1 MDTQSSTPL
10 AHPNP
15 LPSPLIS
22 LMRPTIIIFFIS
34 LSLSS
39 SFQSYLYIH
48 YTLTYTHNSSKR
60 EREMTIDDSFK
71 KPGAIP
77 FKWEIR
83 PGVPKLHH
91 QSPSPQQSPSFN
103 LRRSLLQHHEQQ
115 KQQSFNHHRSCP
127 TTPIKLSPPPS
138 GFHFRPP
145 PPEPRS
151 RSTPRGRP
159 DRSIFAPPD
168 NVGSGSCFP
177 SPLVLIRRKGDK
189 KRSRRPKPESDFEP
203 DYTSDLETLSRWSG
217 STRKSVSLF
226 RDSPSSSFSSYR
238 SSPRPVSD
246 DEWAWLGLF

>member
-1 MDTQSSTPL
+1 
-10 AHPNP
+10 
-15 LPSPLIS
+15 
-22 LMRPTIIIFFIS
+22 
-34 LSLSS
+34 
-39 SFQSYLYIH
+39 
-48 YTLTYTHNSSKR
+48 
-60 EREMTIDDSFK
+60 MTIDDSFK

-83 PGVPKLHH
+83 PGVPKLNH
-91 QSPSPQQSPSFN
+91 QSPSPQQSPSFI
-103 LRRSLLQHHEQQ
+103 LRSSLLQHHQQQ
-115 KQQSFNHHRSCP
+115 KQQSINHHRSCP

-168 NVGSGSCFP
+168 INVGSGSCFP
-177 SPLVLIRRKGDK
+177 SPSVLIRRKGDK
-189 KRSRRPKPESDFEP
+189 KRSRRPKPESEFEP

-217 STRKSVSLF
+217 STRKSASLF

>member
-1 MDTQSSTPL
+1 
-10 AHPNP
+10 
-15 LPSPLIS
+15 
-22 LMRPTIIIFFIS
+22 
-34 LSLSS
+34 
-39 SFQSYLYIH
+39 
-48 YTLTYTHNSSKR
+48 
-60 EREMTIDDSFK
+60 MTIDDSFK

-145 PPEPRS
+145 PPEPHS
-151 RSTPRGRP
+151 RSTPRSRS

-168 NVGSGSCFP
+168 IVGSGSCFP
-177 SPLVLIRRKGDK
+177 SPSVVRVD
-189 KRSRRPKPESDFEP
+189 PEV
-203 DYTSDLETLSRWSG
+203 
-217 STRKSVSLF
+217 VSLF

-238 SSPRPVSD
+238 SSPRPLAMMSGPG
-246 DEWAWLGLF
+246 LGFSREIHNSPL